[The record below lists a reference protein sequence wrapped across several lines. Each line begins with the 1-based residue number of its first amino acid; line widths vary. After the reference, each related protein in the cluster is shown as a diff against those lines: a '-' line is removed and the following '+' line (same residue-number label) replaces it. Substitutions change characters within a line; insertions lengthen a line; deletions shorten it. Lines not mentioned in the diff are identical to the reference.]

1 MMAEQFKRRWECR
14 ECFEQ
19 HDMAKAAMKC
29 CGSPAM
35 QVFICE
41 VCGRDHYE
49 QLSARSCCFKIA
61 NPTPA
66 ARREIETRPLPRHLM
81 EPDLGL

>member
-1 MMAEQFKRRWECR
+1 MADQFKRRWECR

-19 HDMAKAAMKC
+19 HDVARMAMKC

-41 VCGRDHYE
+41 VCGRDWYE
-49 QLSARSCCFKIA
+49 EYEARSCCFKIA

-66 ARREIETRPLPRHLM
+66 ARREVVTMPVPARLLD
-81 EPDLGL
+81 PDLGL